1 MKLLLLTS
9 ANEKIATARS
19 YFFQMQQLLKEKK
32 IDVSLNKFNHQSFD
46 IIIILWSNMSLIEQ
60 AIKHSPGA
68 KIGILNAIDL
78 KFDSFDKYNGD
89 QDFLNNLLANVD
101 FFLTYSIVWEGS
113 FILKYRKRVYRVLTI

>member
-1 MKLLLLTS
+1 
-9 ANEKIATARS
+9 
-19 YFFQMQQLLKEKK
+19 MQQLLKEKK

-101 FFLTYSIVWEGS
+101 FFLTYSIVWEDLL
-113 FILKYRKRVYRVLTI
+113 LKYGKRVYRSF